1 MTRQEGPWIV
11 RGVQLGRTTKRHVMI
26 SLSIPLDLIEEV
38 DKIVEKSGK
47 PRSRVICELIERA
60 LDLGAYYD

>member
-1 MTRQEGPWIV
+1 
-11 RGVQLGRTTKRHVMI
+11 MI